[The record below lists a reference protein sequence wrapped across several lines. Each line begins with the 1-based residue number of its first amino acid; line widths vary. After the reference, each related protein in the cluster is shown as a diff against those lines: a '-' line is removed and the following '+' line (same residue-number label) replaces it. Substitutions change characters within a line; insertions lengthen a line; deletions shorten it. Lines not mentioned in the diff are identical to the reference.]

1 MVDEMP
7 KIREML
13 SREVQ
18 TARELSSLAHREVQG
33 QERKLVNSQFK
44 SLKRSLKRHSK
55 DIPKALE
62 SIPMTKTLPKEE
74 VRVIPRQEVVLKET
88 TKKIRNTKTDFADI
102 EKDTLKRLLKKEK
115 KIEKKKEMKA
125 SSYVKTA
132 NKLFSNISINLLR
145 KGRFRKLKVDLIRAN
160 MQILPKSYVSVIFLT
175 TMLSIF
181 IGLFA
186 FLFFL
191 FFNIGARLPIITMV
205 QGGVLN
211 RLVKVIWILIG
222 VPIATFAFM
231 YFYPSLE
238 KRSLGNKI
246 NQELPFATIHMSSIS
261 GSMIDPSKIFE
272 IIVTTGEYVYIRKE
286 FVKLLNEMNVF
297 GHDLVT
303 SLRRQAFNSPSRK
316 LSDLFNGL
324 ATTITSGGDLPEF
337 FDKRAS
343 SLLFDYRLEREKY
356 TKTAET
362 FMDIYISVV
371 IAAPMILM
379 LLLMMM
385 RVSGLGI
392 SLSVPM
398 ITLIMIAGVSVIN
411 VIFLVFLQLKQP
423 TG

>member
-1 MVDEMP
+1 MTDEMP
-7 KIREML
+7 RIREML

-33 QERKLVNSQFK
+33 QERKLVDSQVK

-55 DIPKALE
+55 DIPKALD
-62 SIPMTKTLPKEE
+62 SVPMTKTLPKEK
-74 VRVIPRQEVVLKET
+74 VRVIPQQKVVSKKVIKKPELIK
-88 TKKIRNTKTDFADI
+88 TKFVGV

-115 KIEKKKEMKA
+115 KVEKKKEMKPSA
-125 SSYVKTA
+125 YVKTA
-132 NKLFSNISINLLR
+132 NKLFSNISINLLE
-145 KGRFRKLKVDLIRAN
+145 KGRFRKLKIDLVRAN

-175 TMLSIF
+175 TLLSVF
-181 IGLFA
+181 AGLFA
-186 FLFFL
+186 FVFFL
-191 FFNIGARLPIITMV
+191 FFNVGSKLPIVTMA
-205 QGGVLN
+205 QEEILS
-211 RLVKVIWILIG
+211 RLVKVIWIFIG
-222 VPIATFAFM
+222 VPIITFIFM
-231 YFYPSLE
+231 YFYPAME
-238 KRSLGNKI
+238 KKSLGNKI

-272 IIVTTGEYVYIRKE
+272 IIVATGEYVYIKKE
-286 FVKLLNEMNVF
+286 FIKLLNEMNVF
-297 GHDLVT
+297 GHDIVT
-303 SLRRQAFNSPSRK
+303 ALRRQAFNSPSRK

-398 ITLIMIAGVSVIN
+398 ITLIMISGVSVIN

-423 TG
+423 EG